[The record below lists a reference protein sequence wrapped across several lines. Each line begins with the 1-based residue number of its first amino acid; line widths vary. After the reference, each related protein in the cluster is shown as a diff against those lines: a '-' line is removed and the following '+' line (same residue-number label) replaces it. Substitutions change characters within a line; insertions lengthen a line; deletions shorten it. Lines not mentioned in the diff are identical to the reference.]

1 MALEQTDSMGV
12 PLGDHE
18 LNDPS
23 SDPDAPDPLLGET
36 AQSGALA
43 KAVPTQA
50 SARKNASDRF
60 DENQSEMAD
69 LRSQYASTAK
79 QQADAYAQ
87 EKAQID
93 AATERLMGMQV
104 GPSDQEKLYRIAA
117 AGSTPNH
124 NGVNISGINQT
135 QADVLAERRNA
146 EMQKQQLLA
155 QYAMAGPQATIGAT
169 NAKLNQLTQQQR
181 IVAGQINSA
190 GGQQFRGQA
199 NLPAGLTQNA
209 DGSMTVAPG
218 MEQYWNEKSLAGMY
232 GKGYM
237 LPNPDG
243 SKRWVSLAP
252 TAAALQSNQNR
263 QPQAPQTPPVA
274 PPVAPK
280 PQVPQQPPQ
289 NVPQGTQP
297 QTPPVAAQPPAAAPP
312 QAPSKP
318 LPSPYDDLFLP
329 STVLDPKYGA
339 LTPATKPAYVA
350 TASQAFDPAYF
361 KEYQFQAN
369 NFGDMDV
376 RKKNLET
383 EGKELADAG
392 VGAQQTIY
400 NYGQALQN
408 MDKLSD
414 PQLLTGPAGL
424 KIGAFENTLRG
435 VLPDN
440 VTQAIFSDPDMKKLA
455 TQQDTDKYFLNAAT
469 SGLKAIYGG
478 RITNMEV
485 QQRLKSLPSNNL
497 LPAVTKMLASAQA
510 EVAQDTVNKG
520 KLFGAYVRKGGDP
533 APSTFNTWYEANFSP
548 FHQSRLQDNLKAQQA
563 LAKVK
568 TQPPAV
574 AAQDPLVQYYVA
586 LSQWKAAGS
595 KGTPPQKPQ

>member
-1 MALEQTDSMGV
+1 MVDQTNSMGI
-12 PLGDHE
+12 PLSDSE
-18 LNDPS
+18 LND
-23 SDPDAPDPLLGET
+23 PDPLLGES

-43 KAVPTQA
+43 KAVPTQG
-50 SARKNASDRF
+50 SSRSDAKSRF
-60 DENQSEMAD
+60 DENQSEMSD

-79 QQADAYAQ
+79 QQSDAYAQ
-87 EKAQID
+87 EKSQID

-135 QADVLAERRNA
+135 QADVLKERREA
-146 EMQKQQLLA
+146 DMQKQQLLA

-209 DGSMTVAPG
+209 DGSVTVAPG

-252 TAAALQSNQNR
+252 TAAALQGNQNR
-263 QPQAPQTPPVA
+263 PPQAPQAPPVTPQAPQQGGGTPQAPRVVAPAAPQQPNGAAPAPAQPQAPQSATA
-274 PPVAPK
+274 PAK
-280 PQVPQQPPQ
+280 PI
-289 NVPQGTQP
+289 
-297 QTPPVAAQPPAAAPP
+297 
-312 QAPSKP
+312 
-318 LPSPYDDLFLP
+318 PSPYDDLFLP

-497 LPAVTKMLASAQA
+497 LPAVTKMLAAAQA

-548 FHQSRLQDNLKAQQA
+548 FHQSRLKDNLAAQKAVAITKAPQA
-563 LAKVK
+563 AA
-568 TQPPAV
+568 PA
-574 AAQDPLVQYYVA
+574 AAQDPIVKYYVA
-586 LSQWKAAGS
+586 LGQWKAGGQQGPA
-595 KGTPPQKPQ
+595 PVKP

>member
-1 MALEQTDSMGV
+1 MVDQTDSMGV

-23 SDPDAPDPLLGET
+23 SDPDAPDPLLGE
-36 AQSGALA
+36 APQSGALS

-60 DENQSEMAD
+60 DENQSEMSD

-87 EKAQID
+87 EKSQID

-117 AGSTPNH
+117 AQSAPVGNFGNAIS
-124 NGVNISGINQT
+124 GVNST
-135 QADVLAERRNA
+135 QAEILKERREA
-146 EMQKQQLLA
+146 DMQKQQLLA

-199 NLPAGLTQNA
+199 NMPAGLTQNA
-209 DGSMTVAPG
+209 DGSVSVAPG

-252 TAAALQSNQNR
+252 TAATLQRGQ
-263 QPQAPQTPPVA
+263 QPPQTPPQV

-280 PQVPQQPPQ
+280 PQVP
-289 NVPQGTQP
+289 
-297 QTPPVAAQPPAAAPP
+297 P
-312 QAPSKP
+312 QAPPVVAQGQQPAAPSPATPQAPGAAPAQPQAPAKP
-318 LPSPYDDLFLP
+318 IPSPYDDLFLP

-435 VLPDN
+435 VLPDS
-440 VTQAIFSDPDMKKLA
+440 VTQAIFSDPEMKKLA

-510 EVAQDTVNKG
+510 EFAQDTVNKG

-548 FHQSRLQDNLKAQQA
+548 FHQSRLQDNLKAQKSLAAVGNKTPQQA
-563 LAKVK
+563 
-568 TQPPAV
+568 
-574 AAQDPLVQYYVA
+574 AATDPLIAYYVK
-586 LSQWKAAGS
+586 LGQWKSGGQQGPA
-595 KGTPPQKPQ
+595 PVKPQ